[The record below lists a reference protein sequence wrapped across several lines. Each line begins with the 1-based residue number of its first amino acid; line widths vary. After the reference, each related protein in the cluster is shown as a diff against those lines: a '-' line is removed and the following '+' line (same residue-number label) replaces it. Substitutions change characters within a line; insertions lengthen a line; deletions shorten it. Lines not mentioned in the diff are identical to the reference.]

1 MLEYKLSDE
10 SKLVISDEVIA
21 HLLKHR
27 QLRIW
32 SREAGGQ
39 LFATFDGPDVTV
51 RKVTGPRRTD
61 RRGRRHYEPDRAA
74 ENSEIRKMYADG
86 LHFVGDWHT
95 HPEKRPT
102 PSALDAQSLAEC
114 VRHSHHQLHAFFL
127 IVVGCEAPPNG
138 LHVSIHDGTQNREL
152 NVIHTACPPTFD

>member
-1 MLEYKLSDE
+1 MLEYTLNDD
-10 SKLVISDEVIA
+10 SKLLISDEVVS
-21 HLLKHR
+21 HLLKYR

-39 LFATFDGPDVTV
+39 LFATFDGPDVTF
-51 RKVTGPRRTD
+51 RKATGPRRTD

-74 ENSEIRKMYADG
+74 ENVEITKMHAEG

-102 PSALDAQSLAEC
+102 PSALDIQSLGES
-114 VRHSHHQLHAFFL
+114 VKRSRHQLNAFFL
-127 IVVGCEAPPNG
+127 IVVGCEMPPAG
-138 LHVSIHDGTQNREL
+138 LHVSIHDGTQSREL
-152 NVIHTACPPTFD
+152 SLLQVLCPPSFA

>member
-10 SKLVISDEVIA
+10 SNLVISDEVIA

-74 ENSEIRKMYADG
+74 ENAEIKKMHTDG
-86 LHFVGDWHT
+86 LHFIGDWHT
-95 HPEKRPT
+95 HPEGRPK
-102 PSALDAQSLAEC
+102 PSALDIESLGEC
-114 VRHSHHQLHAFFL
+114 VRRSSHQLKAFFL
-127 IVVGCEAPPNG
+127 IVVGRNAPPEG
-138 LHVSIHDGTQNREL
+138 FHISCHDGLRVQQILEAT
-152 NVIHTACPPTFD
+152 

>member
-10 SKLVISDEVIA
+10 SNLVISDEVIA

-27 QLRIW
+27 QLHIW

-39 LFATFDGPDVTV
+39 LFATFDGTDVTV
-51 RKVTGPRRTD
+51 HKVTGPRRTD

-74 ENSEIRKMYADG
+74 ENAEITKMHADG

-95 HPEKRPT
+95 HPEDRPK
-102 PSALDAQSLAEC
+102 PSVLDVKSLGEC
-114 VRHSHHQLHAFFL
+114 VRRSSHQLKVFFL
-127 IVVGCEAPPNG
+127 IVVGRNAPPEG
-138 LHVSIHDGTQNREL
+138 FHISIHDGR
-152 NVIHTACPPTFD
+152 NVQQVLDAT